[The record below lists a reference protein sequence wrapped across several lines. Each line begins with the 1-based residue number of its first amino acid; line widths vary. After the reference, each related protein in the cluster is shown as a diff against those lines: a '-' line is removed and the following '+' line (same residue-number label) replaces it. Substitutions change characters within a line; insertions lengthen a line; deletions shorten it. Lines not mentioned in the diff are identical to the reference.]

1 MEKVIKRKIID
12 WNKKSGSDNER
23 ISKRLEGR
31 AQLAD
36 SIITEND
43 STRKVVPEPQ
53 KSTVPLLKIRKK
65 IRDVYDEEDEEEDS
79 VYIPFFNIRLIDD
92 DEYEYEEKNITKDQ
106 KRTAETI
113 RITKEQQAAG
123 KLNVIMD
130 TIVTAEKAGIPPKLT
145 REDERL
151 LHSAEYNIPK
161 MRRKA
166 IKQKI
171 TDPLKIEG
179 EITEQQLQA
188 TVKAAR
194 NLQKEM
200 PDNSFKGFTADEMI
214 ELDKEDDPA
223 KMAEM
228 ILEKTG
234 RKKPK
239 QKNLAEL
246 AKAINEF
253 EQMQPELKNRQ
264 EKE

>member
-1 MEKVIKRKIID
+1 M
-12 WNKKSGSDNER
+12 
-23 ISKRLEGR
+23 
-31 AQLAD
+31 
-36 SIITEND
+36 
-43 STRKVVPEPQ
+43 
-53 KSTVPLLKIRKK
+53 
-65 IRDVYDEEDEEEDS
+65 
-79 VYIPFFNIRLIDD
+79 IDD